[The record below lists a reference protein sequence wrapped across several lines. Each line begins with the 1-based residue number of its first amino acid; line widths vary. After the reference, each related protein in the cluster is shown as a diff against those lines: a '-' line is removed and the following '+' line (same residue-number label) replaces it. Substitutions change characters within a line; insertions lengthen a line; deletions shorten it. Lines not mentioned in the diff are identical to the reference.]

1 MTSKLKHL
9 QDSGVAPSTRL
20 TYRSGIRAFETFCS
34 QYDIYPILPASELTL
49 CYFIAYLSERLSSQT
64 ARVYLSGIRLLHLEH
79 GHGDPLQ
86 QADLLKYVLNG
97 LQRSQTSHSHPRQPV
112 TVSILRQLKAS
123 LQAHRDL
130 NRFDKRLLWSA
141 FTLAFYG
148 FLRGGELTCPSAT
161 QFNPARHLSMYDVTV
176 SNSALNLTIKASKT
190 DQFGKSVTRTIP
202 ATRTST
208 CPVKAMQQYLQLR
221 KCRGYGPL
229 FMWHSGRYLTREA
242 LSHTLKE
249 LVEVAGWNSS
259 SFSSHSFRIGAATT
273 AAATGLP
280 DWLIQSLGRWKS
292 DSYLRYIRTP
302 SASLEDAAITMARA
316 ARISFPKGM

>member
-1 MTSKLKHL
+1 
-9 QDSGVAPSTRL
+9 
-20 TYRSGIRAFETFCS
+20 
-34 QYDIYPILPASELTL
+34 
-49 CYFIAYLSERLSSQT
+49 
-64 ARVYLSGIRLLHLEH
+64 
-79 GHGDPLQ
+79 
-86 QADLLKYVLNG
+86 
-97 LQRSQTSHSHPRQPV
+97 
-112 TVSILRQLKAS
+112 
-123 LQAHRDL
+123 
-130 NRFDKRLLWSA
+130 
-141 FTLAFYG
+141 
-148 FLRGGELTCPSAT
+148 
-161 QFNPARHLSMYDVTV
+161 MYDVTV

-302 SASLEDAAITMARA
+302 SAPLEDAAITMARA
-316 ARISFPKGM
+316 AHISFPKGM